1 MQPSANA
8 PGRSWYA
15 QMAAN
20 PANWTTGE
28 LKRALESGDR
38 RPEVLRAAAN
48 HQSLARLARDTVS
61 PEVFEE
67 VLNGQDRQSE
77 DEILAALGFGG
88 AS

>member
-1 MQPSANA
+1 
-8 PGRSWYA
+8 
-15 QMAAN
+15 MAAN
-20 PANWTTGE
+20 PENWTTGE
-28 LKRALESGDR
+28 LKRALESGDH

-48 HQSLARLARDTVS
+48 HQSLVRLARDTVS

-67 VLNGQDRQSE
+67 ALNCQDRPPE